1 MKKLHKLANPGKFYR
16 LSEKILPWSNL
27 LAISLCGLGLYL
39 GLFVAPPDYQQG
51 ETVRIIYVHV
61 PAATL
66 ASLVYAI
73 MAITSAISFIWKNPL
88 GSFIAKAAAPIGAA
102 FTIIAIIT
110 GALWGKPTWGTW
122 WIWDARLTSV
132 LILFF
137 LYLGY
142 IGVWQIFEDQNKA
155 AKAAAIIAL
164 VGAINLPIIKFSVD
178 WWNTL
183 HQGASIIRL
192 DGPSIHSDILI
203 PLIFMWLGFI
213 SYLISVLIIR
223 IQSEITLQK
232 IRAIQIMISEQK

>member
-1 MKKLHKLANPGKFYR
+1 M
-16 LSEKILPWSNL
+16 I
-27 LAISLCGLGLYL
+27 
-39 GLFVAPPDYQQG
+39 PPAS
-51 ETVRIIYVHV
+51 

-73 MAITSAISFIWKNPL
+73 MAISSAITFIWKNPL
-88 GSFIAKAAAPIGAA
+88 GSYIAKSAAPIGAV
-102 FTIIAIIT
+102 FTFIAIIT

-142 IGVWQIFEDQNKA
+142 MGIWQIFEDQNKA
-155 AKAAAIIAL
+155 AKAAAVVAI

-192 DGPSIHSDILI
+192 DGPTIHPDILI

-213 SYLISVLIIR
+213 NYLISVLIIR
-223 IQSEITLQK
+223 IQSEITQQK
-232 IRAIQIMISEQK
+232 IRALQIMISNQK

>member
-1 MKKLHKLANPGKFYR
+1 MKKLHILGNPGRFYR
-16 LSEKILPWSNL
+16 LTEKILPWSNFSTASFL
-27 LAISLCGLGLYL
+27 FVGLYL
-39 GLFVAPPDYQQG
+39 GVFIAPPDYQQG

-73 MAITSAISFIWKNPL
+73 MAVTSAISFIWKNPL
-88 GSFIAKAAAPIGAA
+88 GSFIAKSAAPIGAS
-102 FTIIAIIT
+102 FTIIAIVT
-110 GALWGKPTWGTW
+110 GSLWGKPTWGTW

-142 IGVWQIFEDQNKA
+142 IGIWQIFEDQNKA
-155 AKAAAIIAL
+155 AKAASIVAII
-164 VGAINLPIIKFSVD
+164 GAINLPIIKFSVD

-183 HQGASIIRL
+183 HQGASIIRF
-192 DGPSIHSDILI
+192 DGPTIHSDILI

-223 IQSEITLQK
+223 IQAEITMQK
-232 IRAIQIMISEQK
+232 IRSLQIIISNQK